1 MGSSPT
7 GNIFALMPEW
17 SKGADLRSAIF
28 GCVGSNPTQCTY
40 VSMAQ
45 WIARA
50 TSNREVA
57 GSSPA
62 RDFFYW
68 FKMIAEIMVLLVY
81 NNR

>member
-1 MGSSPT
+1 
-7 GNIFALMPEW
+7 MPEW

-50 TSNREVA
+50 TSNREVV
-57 GSSPA
+57 GSNPT
-62 RDFFYW
+62 
-68 FKMIAEIMVLLVY
+68 
-81 NNR
+81 

>member
-1 MGSSPT
+1 
-7 GNIFALMPEW
+7 MPEW

-28 GCVGSNPTQCTY
+28 GCVGSNPTQCIY

-50 TSNREVA
+50 TSNREVV
-57 GSSPA
+57 GSSPT